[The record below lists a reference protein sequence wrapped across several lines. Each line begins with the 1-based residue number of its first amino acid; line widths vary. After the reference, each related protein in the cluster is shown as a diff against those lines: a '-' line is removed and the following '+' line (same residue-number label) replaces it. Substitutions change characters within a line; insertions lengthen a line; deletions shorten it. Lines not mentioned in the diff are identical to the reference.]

1 LDTEDYADMDAARI
15 DLTRIFVPADP
26 ARPKT
31 AVPTLIAYLGDLDT
45 YRLGPAWHTIW
56 HKDALPH
63 GLDVDAFRSLG
74 GGGLEVGQ
82 RLALQADGGGFLN
95 CKVKGIRII
104 DPAQARRDVIEAV
117 SYDTGRAARG
127 SASGAARCWLVTL
140 ERE

>member
-1 LDTEDYADMDAARI
+1 MDAAHI
-15 DLTRIFVPADP
+15 DLTHIFVPAGSSR
-26 ARPKT
+26 AK
-31 AVPTLIAYLGDLDT
+31 AAAPTLIAYLGDLDT

-63 GLDVDAFRSLG
+63 GLGVDAFRSLG

-82 RLALQADGGGFLN
+82 SLALQGDGGGFVN
-95 CKVKGIRII
+95 CRVKGIRVI
-104 DPAQARRDVIEAV
+104 DPVHARNELKQAI

-127 SASGAARCWLVTL
+127 SASGAPRAWLIIL